1 MSRRFVRVYFMN
13 TILCAPIKKK
23 SFTYGEKNELNHCS
37 KNLLF
42 LRIALEVA
50 TSKDYTK
57 EINRKKLN
65 QL

>member
-1 MSRRFVRVYFMN
+1 MN

-57 EINRKKLN
+57 EINRKKN
-65 QL
+65 